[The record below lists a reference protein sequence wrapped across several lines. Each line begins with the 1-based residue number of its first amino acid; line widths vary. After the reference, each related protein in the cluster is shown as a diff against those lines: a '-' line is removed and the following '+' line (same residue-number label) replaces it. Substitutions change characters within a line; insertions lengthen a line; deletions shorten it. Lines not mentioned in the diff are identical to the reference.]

1 MILKALSEY
10 YRRKTDLPK
19 FGRELVE
26 IAFIIV
32 IDKNG
37 NFLRFE
43 DRRINKSS
51 AQNFV
56 VTKRIPNRSGTG
68 VKEANYLY
76 DDCKYVLGYS
86 PNKEQSGSNGYL
98 NSFKQKVEQ
107 IKNRINNDSINAV
120 YKFYQTDI
128 AEIHKQIQSDQLWDE
143 IQRNLNKKFSM
154 FSFLIEGDTK
164 IIAEHEELLDLLPN
178 KCDNKGT
185 CMVTGENGNI
195 ISISTPTM
203 IPGSQATAKLV
214 SFQTSSGY
222 DSYGKTQGENAPI
235 CEQTDFAY
243 TTALKHMLSSDSR
256 NKFLIG
262 NQTLLFWT
270 SLNDIAGKQIEEGIF
285 ELFGLENNEDNPDV
299 GIDKIR
305 KVFYSIYSGELQ
317 TTLNDKFFILG
328 LIPNSARI
336 AVTTWSEIQLTDF
349 AKSILSHFED
359 MEIVDSR
366 KEKKPYVGLYS
377 MVKAIALN
385 ATPKEVPHNLISAIV
400 KSIFEGLPYPE
411 TLYNNCIRRIRAEQ
425 KINITRAAI
434 LKAYLNRKNNRQKI
448 KIMLDKENKNQGYL
462 CGRLFGVLVKVQ
474 NDAYNKQ
481 SSSIRDR
488 YMNAASST
496 PSTVFATILNLSTCH
511 AEKLSEGSRIY
522 YEKIKQEI
530 IDKLDADGFPTHL
543 NLQDQGR
550 FFVGYY
556 QQLQSFYTKNEEN
569 ISE

>member
-1 MILKALSEY
+1 MILKALCEY

-32 IDKNG
+32 IDKDG

-86 PNKEQSGSNGYL
+86 PNKEQSGLNGYL

-178 KCDNKGT
+178 KCDNKGS

-285 ELFGLENNEDNPDV
+285 ELFGCAGRWTV
-299 GIDKIR
+299 C
-305 KVFYSIYSGELQ
+305 
-317 TTLNDKFFILG
+317 
-328 LIPNSARI
+328 
-336 AVTTWSEIQLTDF
+336 
-349 AKSILSHFED
+349 
-359 MEIVDSR
+359 DS
-366 KEKKPYVGLYS
+366 
-377 MVKAIALN
+377 
-385 ATPKEVPHNLISAIV
+385 
-400 KSIFEGLPYPE
+400 
-411 TLYNNCIRRIRAEQ
+411 
-425 KINITRAAI
+425 
-434 LKAYLNRKNNRQKI
+434 
-448 KIMLDKENKNQGYL
+448 
-462 CGRLFGVLVKVQ
+462 
-474 NDAYNKQ
+474 
-481 SSSIRDR
+481 
-488 YMNAASST
+488 
-496 PSTVFATILNLSTCH
+496 
-511 AEKLSEGSRIY
+511 
-522 YEKIKQEI
+522 
-530 IDKLDADGFPTHL
+530 
-543 NLQDQGR
+543 
-550 FFVGYY
+550 
-556 QQLQSFYTKNEEN
+556 
-569 ISE
+569 